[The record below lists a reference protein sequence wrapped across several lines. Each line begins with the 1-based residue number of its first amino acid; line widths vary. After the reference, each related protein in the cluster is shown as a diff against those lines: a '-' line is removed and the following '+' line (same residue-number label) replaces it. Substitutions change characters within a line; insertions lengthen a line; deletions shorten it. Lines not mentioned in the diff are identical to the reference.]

1 MRVFIS
7 WSGALSHKIASS
19 LRDWIPSVL
28 QAVEPWLSSQDIAPG
43 ARWISEVSEQLA
55 AVEVGIICLTAENLK
70 SSWLNFEAGAIS
82 KQVQGARVCIYAI
95 DLAPNDISGPLAQF
109 QISKSTP
116 EDTLGLLRVLNA
128 KLGPQAL
135 KEERLKRSFEV
146 WWPTLEAQLAGAVAE
161 HRAAL
166 RQTKS
171 LDEKVDE
178 ALSLLSQLVA
188 ASAKA
193 EPPTV
198 VPLIKSLERKGP
210 PRVFVGSST
219 EGLPVAEAIQLGL
232 EHSAE
237 VTVWDQSTF
246 ALSSTAI
253 ESIVDTAARYD
264 FAVLV
269 LTPDDLTIRLGASQ
283 SSPPDNLIFE
293 VGLFTGIL
301 GRARTFV
308 VFPRDVPMHL
318 PSDMAGVTAATYS
331 IRSDQSLVAALGPVC
346 TRIKRAMGAM

>member
-7 WSGALSHKIASS
+7 WSGALSHKVASS
-19 LRDWIPSVL
+19 LRDWLPSVL
-28 QAVEPWLSSQDIAPG
+28 QAIEPWLSSQDIAPG
-43 ARWISEVSEQLA
+43 ARWISEISEQLA
-55 AVEVGIICLTAENLK
+55 AVEVGIICLTAENLR

-95 DLAPNDISGPLAQF
+95 DLAPSDISGPLAQF
-109 QISKSTP
+109 QISRSTR

-128 KLGPQAL
+128 KLGPLAL
-135 KEERLKRSFEV
+135 QEERLERSFDV
-146 WWPTLEAQLAGAVAE
+146 WWPTLEAQLSGAVAE
-161 HRAAL
+161 HRASV

-178 ALSLLSQLVA
+178 ALSLLSQLVEA
-188 ASAKA
+188 NAMA
-193 EPPTV
+193 EPPSVSPPT
-198 VPLIKSLERKGP
+198 KSLDHKGP

-232 EHSAE
+232 DNSAE
-237 VTVWDQSTF
+237 VTVWNQDAF

-269 LTPDDLTIRLGASQ
+269 LTPDDLTIRQGASQ
-283 SSPPDNLIFE
+283 SSPRDNLIFE

-308 VFPRDVPMHL
+308 VFPRDVPMHQ

-331 IRSDQSLVAALGPVC
+331 IRSDGNLVAALGPVC